1 MTSSILG
8 TYSTQSLL
16 AAVGVAGGKGAVRNG
31 MAAAGM
37 NWVMKD
43 GLGRYETQPSR
54 SEFIYKFW
62 CRSPFARS
70 SARLT
75 DYSIGW
81 WPGDLLNPGAI
92 IISRVRCVAT

>member
-54 SEFIYKFW
+54 S
-62 CRSPFARS
+62 
-70 SARLT
+70 
-75 DYSIGW
+75 
-81 WPGDLLNPGAI
+81 
-92 IISRVRCVAT
+92 